1 MLANT
6 GSTGDGD
13 DDGDGN
19 YRPAKEQVPA
29 GGTSERFL
37 ALCDPVVVEK
47 AGPSPIHR
55 GRSSFFSGMVLFFC
69 DSFVRCFSAVG
80 RRKKNVMAAQG
91 ECDKKMGC
99 KNNTKKHDSPENLAH
114 YGTPIVVVTVEL
126 DGNEV
131 GHGIDGCG
139 VTTRPVKGCRKTCV
153 AISCFAM
160 SLFLT

>member
-1 MLANT
+1 
-6 GSTGDGD
+6 
-13 DDGDGN
+13 
-19 YRPAKEQVPA
+19 
-29 GGTSERFL
+29 
-37 ALCDPVVVEK
+37 
-47 AGPSPIHR
+47 
-55 GRSSFFSGMVLFFC
+55 MVLFLLRQLRTLLQC
-69 DSFVRCFSAVG
+69 SWEK
-80 RRKKNVMAAQG
+80 KKNVMAAQG